1 MRTISVLYRQ
11 KKTGERAT
19 MTINVVDSVSVHEV
33 MAYMRA
39 IGIPKKRV
47 ISVFMAEVVLN
58 EKR

>member
-19 MTINVVDSVSVHEV
+19 ITINVVDSVSIHEV